1 MAGYFRE
8 WRFDRSV
15 GQIIGLDPL
24 DPARLPAEY
33 WRFVDN
39 PQGQLVRIEEHRAEL
54 SQPAIKLLTWEE
66 GRIVEALDYNPDGG
80 LRLIH
85 QYIYNAQGY
94 MVDRLEL
101 DGEERSRGHV
111 VSVWDENG
119 LEVAEMAYDPNQRLQ
134 SKHTYEYDEQGRL
147 CRARYYDNSER
158 LTGWRQLA
166 YDGDDRVVEKRW
178 YGPDGKLRSRYC
190 QEFDGDGQVSQ
201 ARLYNAENELLSERT
216 FVAT

>member
-39 PQGQLVRIEEHRAEL
+39 SQGHLERIEEHRPEL

-85 QYIYNAQGY
+85 QYIYNAEGY

-101 DGEERSRGHV
+101 DGEERSRDTWFRSGTRTAWKLPRWLMIPINV
-111 VSVWDENG
+111 CNPSIPMITTSRVAFVW
-119 LEVAEMAYDPNQRLQ
+119 
-134 SKHTYEYDEQGRL
+134 
-147 CRARYYDNSER
+147 
-158 LTGWRQLA
+158 
-166 YDGDDRVVEKRW
+166 RVTTTTWK
-178 YGPDGKLRSRYC
+178 G
-190 QEFDGDGQVSQ
+190 
-201 ARLYNAENELLSERT
+201 
-216 FVAT
+216 